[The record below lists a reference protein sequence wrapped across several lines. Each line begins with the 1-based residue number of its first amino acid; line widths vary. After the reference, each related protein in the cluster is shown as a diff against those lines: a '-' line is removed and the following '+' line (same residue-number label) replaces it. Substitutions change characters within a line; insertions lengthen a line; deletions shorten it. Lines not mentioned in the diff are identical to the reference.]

1 MTISVIAIDPSSKAP
16 NVDSGAFRLFCIVRL
31 PSRVDDGPWNRGGDR
46 AQRRSDFP
54 ACSAVPTMWFRIQ
67 GKLNEC
73 LRNLVNDGR
82 RGKRYSSGFASVAAI
97 AKLCTCRLLASC
109 NLSFRPCGGISFVRS
124 CGKPGTIA
132 VASNEER
139 FLGFARNDRVSWWQE
154 MRVTMDSPP
163 GRERRG
169 LTAHSPYGTESD
181 SLDVRR
187 GPRGAFLGTLSDL
200 PTSRTLSHFENRLL
214 EGESGLLTLIGKAQR
229 DHGFQGW

>member
-132 VASNEER
+132 GAPLVFILILTTSTVIPSARTVIPTLWRNLFRSSIAAPSLGPAETER
-139 FLGFARNDRVSWWQE
+139 GE
-154 MRVTMDSPP
+154 I
-163 GRERRG
+163 
-169 LTAHSPYGTESD
+169 
-181 SLDVRR
+181 
-187 GPRGAFLGTLSDL
+187 PRL
-200 PTSRTLSHFENRLL
+200 R
-214 EGESGLLTLIGKAQR
+214 SG
-229 DHGFQGW
+229 